1 VVEEIKNELLDEV
14 EVIIETKNKK
24 DKKGNR
30 TTTRTT
36 VDREL
41 ALVNDVDLGLVSV
54 RVFVFFCWC
63 ARVIFNKNI

>member
-1 VVEEIKNELLDEV
+1 LRQK
-14 EVIIETKNKK
+14 TKK

-54 RVFVFFCWC
+54 RLFLVLFVG
-63 ARVIFNKNI
+63 ARV